1 MLQDEKYSHID
12 ASERSKVIQEC
23 DNVEQ
28 WLKDMQARQNA
39 LPKSSNP
46 VLLVADINAKRD
58 VCMLFTY
65 WMCSYDQAL
74 NVTTKVMNKPK
85 PAPPKPET
93 PTPAADADAKNEQTA
108 PPPAEQAQQMDTD

>member
-1 MLQDEKYSHID
+1 VSRSLATSTDEKYSHID

-23 DNVEQ
+23 DNAEQ
-28 WLKDMQARQNA
+28 WLKDMQAKQNA

-58 VCMLFTY
+58 
-65 WMCSYDQAL
+65 AL

-108 PPPAEQAQQMDTD
+108 PPPTEQAQQMDTD